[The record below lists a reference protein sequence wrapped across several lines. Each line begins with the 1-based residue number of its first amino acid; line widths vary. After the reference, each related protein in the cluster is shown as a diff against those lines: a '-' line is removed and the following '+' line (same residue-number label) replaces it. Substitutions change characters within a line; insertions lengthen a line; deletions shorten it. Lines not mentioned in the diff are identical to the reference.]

1 MNRIRHLPLVAAV
14 LAALGAP
21 LSGCNSNAAPAHNS
35 APAAAAS
42 GAAAATAP
50 AAGATRPLLLTGVVE
65 PVQSQAILVPP
76 SNSNPVV
83 LRTFVDEGSA
93 VKTGDVV
100 MSIDPSD
107 QESIEQLTIQAEQ
120 ARARAEKEIAD
131 LEVRAIEAQRTLVNA
146 RAALS
151 KAKVDAALPK
161 GPVSLLNYDRY
172 QGERERAGRDLEV
185 RQKARANAADEVARR
200 RTDSEL
206 ELKKLQVKLA
216 FTAAQQELA
225 KVRAKRDGVVVHAYS
240 EWRGERFDEGSSAY
254 SGNTVGR
261 IMGAGANRVRAWALE
276 ADRNYLTDGQ
286 AVRLGFDALPGA
298 TLQGKVSAISSA
310 PEARSSWGNSRYF
323 RVDIELPPNHA
334 LPLLAGMS
342 VLIEPLQGSVRPA
355 ALNKAAAAP
364 PTELKIEGEIA
375 SRANLAV
382 APPTIKDIWRYSLTQ
397 LAPEGSIVQPG
408 QAIATF
414 QANDIRTRLDTRMS
428 SLKEKQSELAKIRLD
443 HAEAERSAELAV
455 TEAQSNLERAQR
467 KASQSRELIR
477 RVDYDKLVID
487 RAVAAELAVLSI
499 QQRDAQRRARKA
511 ELHNL
516 NSEIAQH
523 QAAIALLGDGQSK
536 LVFKAPREGMV
547 LYRPNFN
554 GEKITV
560 GSQVWRGMSV
570 ASLADPDQLV
580 VRAKVPEVQAQGVQV
595 GQAARVTV
603 PGANIELSA
612 RVSTL
617 GNTYH
622 GKSQSQPV
630 VVRDLE
636 LAFDSMP
643 NNVKPGAAV
652 QVILLP
658 MKGRP

>member
-1 MNRIRHLPLVAAV
+1 MNKTKRLPLTVAV
-14 LAALGAP
+14 LAALCAP
-21 LSGCNSNAAPAHNS
+21 LSGCNSSAASAQKASSAPTVKDAAPAKT
-35 APAAAAS
+35 AAS
-42 GAAAATAP
+42 T
-50 AAGATRPLLLTGVVE
+50 TRPLLLTGVVE
-65 PVQSQAILVPP
+65 PVDSQAILVPP

-83 LRTFVDEGSA
+83 LRTFVDEGVT

-120 ARARAEKEIAD
+120 AKARAEKEIAD
-131 LEVRAIEAQRTLVNA
+131 LEVKAIEAERTLVNA
-146 RAALS
+146 RAALA

-172 QGERERAGRDLEV
+172 QGERERAERDLEV
-185 RQKARANAADEVARR
+185 RQRARANAAEEVARR
-200 RTDSEL
+200 RADSEL

-216 FTAAQQELA
+216 FTVAQQELS
-225 KVRAKRDGVVVHAYS
+225 KVRATRDGVVVHEYS

-254 SGNTVGR
+254 SGNTVGF
-261 IMGAGANRVRAWALE
+261 IMGTGAKRVRAWALE
-276 ADRNYLTDGQ
+276 ADRNHLQDGQ
-286 AVRLGFDALPGA
+286 VVQLGFDALPGA
-298 TLQGKVSAISSA
+298 SLQGKITSMSSA

-323 RVDIELPPNHA
+323 RVDIELPPDHA
-334 LPLLAGMS
+334 LPLVAGMS
-342 VLIEPLQGSVRPA
+342 VLVEPRQVSLRPVALTKVPA
-355 ALNKAAAAP
+355 AA

-375 SRANLAV
+375 SRASLAV
-382 APPTIKDIWRYSLTQ
+382 APPTIKDVWRYALTQ
-397 LAPEGSIVQPG
+397 LAPEGSIVKPG
-408 QAIATF
+408 QPIATF

-428 SLKEKQSELAKIRLD
+428 SLKEKQSELAKIKLD

-467 KASQSRELIR
+467 KASQSKELIR
-477 RVDYDKLVID
+477 RVEYDKLVID
-487 RAVAAELAVLSI
+487 RGVAAELAALSV
-499 QQRDAQRRARKA
+499 QQRDAQQRARKA

-523 QAAIALLGDGQSK
+523 QAAIALLNDGQSK

-547 LYRPNFN
+547 LYRPNFD

-570 ASLADPDQLV
+570 ASLADPEQLIV
-580 VRAKVPEVQAQGVQV
+580 KAKVPEVQAQGVQV

-603 PGANIELSA
+603 PGANIELNA
-612 RVSTL
+612 KVSSL
-617 GNTYH
+617 GKSYH
-622 GKSQSQPV
+622 GKSKSQPI

-636 LAFDSMP
+636 LTFDSMP
-643 NNVKPGAAV
+643 KNVKPGAAV
-652 QVILLP
+652 QVSLLP
-658 MKGRP
+658 VKGNP